1 MFPLILS
8 FIGDTVKDGILGVF
22 LLIDSVIYWA
32 VSKLYGLFIDIASA
46 RIFSSE
52 VISDVGNR
60 LYGLIGVIMLF
71 VVAYSLL
78 TAIIDPN
85 KMSKGEMSSGKLAK
99 NTIISIIIIAVLPT
113 VFNFMYKVQDVIMT
127 ENVFGKIIFG
137 DPDDGKVDSVTITV
151 DLSQISEEERND
163 AINMFKM
170 EEDPSTGYYTY
181 TQPATSLQAKKYGNK
196 MAFGVLHA
204 FLNPDDVDVKVKA
217 TKSGTAEKVHTVSK
231 GAAVVTCAAGAV
243 GAVSLAIISALP
255 AFTTLPAGLTAA
267 SIIMGVSCNGAI
279 QAAAASKAV
288 IYVSGQ
294 ETKWS
299 ELSKHVEESGD
310 FMELARLSKP
320 IVDGEIDY
328 MPVASTICG
337 AVLLY
342 VILSFCLDLGVRAVK
357 LAFYQLIA
365 PLPIMLRIVPKQ
377 EKMFNNWLKCTL
389 STYFEVFVRLTVIYI
404 ITYLASKIFASDTF
418 VFEQLGMFG
427 KAIVVMGLVAFAK
440 QAPKLIGEVTGI
452 KSDGLKLGIRDKLAA
467 GGALTAGAV
476 IGGGLV
482 AGLRNGVNAYK
493 GAEGGKGKKIAAAF
507 RSGLAGAGSGAIR
520 SGYGARNA
528 KTFADVK
535 KSINDGATAANKKAA
550 KRANFKKN
558 HAQGY
563 KAAYDSSKATTRR
576 GKIVDALKGGVIGG
590 HIYNAGESVAQYFGL
605 INNIDSARAET
616 QIAAD
621 FTKAAKS
628 ISSTAD
634 DYIGKHLDQFYDKS
648 EYGVEAA
655 KLVEKMSLAKQK
667 KKSFE
672 AILTNADS
680 TAEQKAEATAE
691 IAKLSTEI
699 SDTEKALTDTKYV
712 QHRLDVLKVAAETP
726 AQTEELQKRV
736 QQLNLD
742 LTSGDAVSRE
752 RVRINDELKRIQDE
766 LVSLGTDITS
776 EDVVRRR
783 SELLASKDSYTEK
796 LKTVEED
803 VTSSINE
810 EISNINKAIIDEN
823 VRVSQAAKDYNL
835 AMKNSRDNFANTVQY
850 LEGAEAEK
858 RDVNASYEIIND
870 LLKTNKTSATVA
882 AIYGGSEELGVKG
895 LDDLPA
901 DDIALRVKAVS
912 KMSEDSASRA
922 SALVAEYERRE
933 RDKKEGK

>member
-1 MFPLILS
+1 MFPLLLN
-8 FIGDTVKDGILGVF
+8 FFGDAVKDGILGVF

-217 TKSGTAEKVHTVSK
+217 TESGTAEKVHTVSK

-243 GAVSLAIISALP
+243 GAVSLTIISALP

-320 IVDGEIDY
+320 IVEGEIDY

-389 STYFEVFVRLTVIYI
+389 STYFEVFVRLIVIYI

-467 GGALTAGAV
+467 GGAFTAGA
-476 IGGGLV
+476 ILGGGIT
-482 AGLRNGVNAYK
+482 AATRNGFNAYRNTEGGKGQKIAALFRSGAGGFISGGIRGGKAGKGAKSWGDMVGASTK
-493 GAEGGKGKKIAAAF
+493 GAEGAIKARNRRQDRKDRYQALYGAPKADTGNKIKDKFIDAANAIKTPIMGRKADIKDSMMDWATGGAAQYESAIKVGKKYNEKSDAIKAQTNEIIKKYGDEKALVDQSLAGVQEFSYDDKTGALLGAVMKDGSLVNLDASGKIIDALDATGVKIEDAGIEELQEELNTSLKKWKGSSATRFALAQEFKKLQEYNGGEVSLNQVTEYINRLNTPVDREQFKSQVQTKNADGTITTKVVFDQAAF
-507 RSGLAGAGSGAIR
+507 DKAEKARSDEIILLNNMAEQLKKQAGGFIIDASVDAANRNADGTFINKSTITINGQDNVEIKCTDLAGT
-520 SGYGARNA
+520 GYAVEAFQNA
-528 KTFADVK
+528 FKM
-535 KSINDGATAANKKAA
+535 DGASITDSTTGVTTEGIIEEKKDASGKVISTVSSQIKDITDAATNNANAA
-550 KRANFKKN
+550 KRQAD
-558 HAQGY
+558 AY
-563 KAAYDSSKATTRR
+563 EEAKAKRS
-576 GKIVDALKGGVIGG
+576 GG
-590 HIYNAGESVAQYFGL
+590 
-605 INNIDSARAET
+605 
-616 QIAAD
+616 
-621 FTKAAKS
+621 
-628 ISSTAD
+628 
-634 DYIGKHLDQFYDKS
+634 
-648 EYGVEAA
+648 
-655 KLVEKMSLAKQK
+655 
-667 KKSFE
+667 
-672 AILTNADS
+672 
-680 TAEQKAEATAE
+680 
-691 IAKLSTEI
+691 
-699 SDTEKALTDTKYV
+699 
-712 QHRLDVLKVAAETP
+712 
-726 AQTEELQKRV
+726 
-736 QQLNLD
+736 
-742 LTSGDAVSRE
+742 
-752 RVRINDELKRIQDE
+752 
-766 LVSLGTDITS
+766 
-776 EDVVRRR
+776 
-783 SELLASKDSYTEK
+783 
-796 LKTVEED
+796 
-803 VTSSINE
+803 
-810 EISNINKAIIDEN
+810 
-823 VRVSQAAKDYNL
+823 
-835 AMKNSRDNFANTVQY
+835 
-850 LEGAEAEK
+850 
-858 RDVNASYEIIND
+858 
-870 LLKTNKTSATVA
+870 
-882 AIYGGSEELGVKG
+882 
-895 LDDLPA
+895 
-901 DDIALRVKAVS
+901 
-912 KMSEDSASRA
+912 
-922 SALVAEYERRE
+922 
-933 RDKKEGK
+933 DKK